1 MKRKIA
7 LVTGGTAGI
16 GLSLVKELV
25 ENGFYVHF
33 IGRNNE
39 KGKAIE
45 AELNSIKGEVCKFVK
60 LDLSNLKSTV
70 EFANKFKTEV
80 PHLNILLNVAGVML
94 PERQE
99 TSEGVEKTFAID
111 YLSAFI
117 LCRELEPLIEKET
130 HSRIINVS
138 GMPSQVLKPN
148 LNFADLYSTSNYK
161 GMGVAVLAVHAKT
174 VLTEILAEKLSGKH
188 IDVNAFHP
196 GAVKSD
202 LGRNLTF
209 PMNLLLKIIWPFMS
223 SKSVSGNYA
232 SLSDKLNGVTGQL
245 IVKEKAFP
253 LNFDQAYK
261 DQLWN
266 ETEKIIEKVLN

>member
-1 MKRKIA
+1 
-7 LVTGGTAGI
+7 
-16 GLSLVKELV
+16 
-25 ENGFYVHF
+25 
-33 IGRNNE
+33 
-39 KGKAIE
+39 
-45 AELNSIKGEVCKFVK
+45 
-60 LDLSNLKSTV
+60 
-70 EFANKFKTEV
+70 
-80 PHLNILLNVAGVML
+80 
-94 PERQE
+94 
-99 TSEGVEKTFAID
+99 
-111 YLSAFI
+111 
-117 LCRELEPLIEKET
+117 
-130 HSRIINVS
+130 
-138 GMPSQVLKPN
+138 
-148 LNFADLYSTSNYK
+148 
-161 GMGVAVLAVHAKT
+161 MGVAVLAVHAKT

>member
-25 ENGFYVHF
+25 ENDFYVHF
-33 IGRNNE
+33 IGTNNE
-39 KGKAIE
+39 KGKAVE
-45 AELNSIKGEVCKFVK
+45 AELNNTKSEVSKFVK
-60 LDLSNLKSTV
+60 LDLSNLKSTA
-70 EFANKFKTEV
+70 EFAKKFKSEV

-94 PERQE
+94 PNRQE

-117 LCRELEPLIEKET
+117 LCRELEPLMEKEP

-138 GMPSQVLKPN
+138 GAPSQVLKPN
-148 LNFADLYSTSNYK
+148 LNFADLYFMRNYK
-161 GMGVAVLAVHAKT
+161 GMSVAVKAVHAKT
-174 VLTEILAEKLSGKH
+174 VLTEILAEKLISKH
-188 IDVNAFHP
+188 IDVIAFNP

-202 LGRNLTF
+202 LSRNMTF
-209 PMNLLLKIIWPFMS
+209 PMSLLFKMMGPMMS
-223 SKSVSGNYA
+223 SKSKTGIYA
-232 SLSDKLNGVTGQL
+232 SLSDELNGVTGQL
-245 IVKEKAFP
+245 IVKKKAIP

-261 DQLWN
+261 DELWN
-266 ETEKIIEKVLN
+266 ETEKIIEKVFN

>member
-25 ENGFYVHF
+25 ENDFYVHF

-45 AELNSIKGEVCKFVK
+45 AELNKMKGEVSKFVK
-60 LDLSNLKSTV
+60 LDLSNLKSTA
-70 EFANKFKTEV
+70 EFAKKFKSEV

-94 PERQE
+94 PHRQE
-99 TSEGVEKTFAID
+99 TSEGMEKTFAIG
-111 YLSAFI
+111 YLNAFI
-117 LCRELEPLIEKET
+117 LCRELEPLIENEP
-130 HSRIINVS
+130 HSRILNVS
-138 GMPSQVLKPN
+138 GIPSQTLKQN
-148 LNFADLYSTSNYK
+148 LNFDDLYSTRNYK
-161 GMGVAVLAVHAKT
+161 GMSTAVLAVHAKT
-174 VLTEILAEKLSGKH
+174 VLTEILAEKLISKH

-202 LGRNLTF
+202 LGRNMAF
-209 PMNLLLKIIWPFMS
+209 PMNLLFKIMGPFMS

-245 IVKEKAFP
+245 IVKKKTIP